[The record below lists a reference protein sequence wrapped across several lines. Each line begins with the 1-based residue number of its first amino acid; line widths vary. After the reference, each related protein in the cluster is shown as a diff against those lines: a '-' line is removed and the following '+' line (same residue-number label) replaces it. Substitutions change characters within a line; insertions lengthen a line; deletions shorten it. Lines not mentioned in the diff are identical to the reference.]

1 MMEHIFTIEGM
12 HCENCVDKITQA
24 LRGIPGVTS
33 AEVSLRP
40 PKARVVTEH
49 HLPLAELQTVV
60 GLAGEYTLRSVND
73 GPAQTNAITAHE
85 TVAAK
90 ESLYPLILIVG
101 YLLGIV
107 LLFAWVQRDL
117 SAAFLMMHF
126 MGGFFVVFSFF
137 KFLDL
142 RGFAD
147 AYRSYDV
154 VARALPQ
161 WGLMYPFVELGL
173 GAAYLAGWNP
183 TATNAVTLIVMLV
196 GAVGVLRAL
205 LRKSAIRCACLGTV
219 LNLPMTKVTLVEDV
233 GMAAMAAVG
242 LVMQWR

>member
-1 MMEHIFTIEGM
+1 MEHDFTIVGM
-12 HCENCVDKITQA
+12 HCESCVDKITRA

-33 AEVSLRP
+33 AKVSLHP
-40 PKARVVTEH
+40 PKAQVSMER
-49 HLPLAELQTVV
+49 HLPLADLQSAV
-60 GLAGEYTLRSVND
+60 GQVGDYTLHAV
-73 GPAQTNAITAHE
+73 GAGQTETNAITAQE
-85 TVAAK
+85 AGAAK
-90 ESLYPLILIVG
+90 ESLYPLVLIVG
-101 YLLGIV
+101 YLVGVV
-107 LLFAWVQRDL
+107 LLFAGVHRDF
-117 SAAFLMMHF
+117 SVAFLMMHF

-154 VARALPQ
+154 VARAVPQ
-161 WGLMYPFVELGL
+161 WGLVYPFVELGL
-173 GAAYLAGWNP
+173 GAAYLAGWYP
-183 TATNAVTLIVMLV
+183 ALTNAGTLIVMLI

-205 LRKSAIRCACLGTV
+205 LRKSSIRCACLGTV

-233 GMAAMAAVG
+233 GMAAMAAIG